1 MKKTGSDVL
10 KEFITTFEIN
20 YIFGNPGTTEL
31 KFLEAI
37 EQCDNATYFLT
48 LQESSTVGIAAGY
61 AMITRKPALINLH
74 NYVGLANSVCN
85 MYNAFT
91 SGIPLLIIAG
101 QHSRPYLI
109 HSPVMSGDLTSLAHT
124 AVKYAYE
131 VNSASDL
138 AVALQ
143 RGYAQAILPGP
154 GPVFLSI
161 PMDIWQ
167 EETQE
172 TTIKKTRF
180 LHACINAEIEQ
191 ICEVLTNT
199 PKGKLAFIADY
210 EVGASNS
217 IRLLHT
223 IADQLNAD
231 IYAAPYHVR
240 EVINPL
246 SVNYKG
252 RLSDKS
258 GEVHNLLLQYETVVL
273 LGEKVKGYLY
283 TGQSS
288 IPQGIRFIQISAASE
303 HLAFDYPCDLAIL
316 GNLEATLTA
325 ISKHLKING
334 LNVPLKPA
342 TNIKNLEKKYKQH
355 PLHSL
360 IVTLLNQVNRSV
372 HLITEGSSEDAIVQ
386 DIATTLGFLNVN
398 FSPRGGGLGWAMPL
412 AIGISLA
419 TRHHSICFVGDG
431 GSMYAIHSIWSAAKY
446 KIPVIFIC
454 FVNREYRVLKTDMSQ
469 NRSFTEEDFFRLDL
483 NHPPIDVQQ
492 IALSFGAQVKTI
504 KSKEE
509 VETVL
514 KSSFAFQGPT
524 FITLYHQ

>member
-1 MKKTGSDVL
+1 MKQTGSDVL
-10 KEFITTFEIN
+10 KEFIAAFEIN

-31 KFLEAI
+31 KFLETI
-37 EQCDNATYFLT
+37 QQCDNAIYFLT

-61 AMITRKPALINLH
+61 AMITKKPALVNLH
-74 NYVGLANSVCN
+74 NYVGLANAICN

-101 QHSRPYLI
+101 QHERPYLI
-109 HSPVMSGDLTSLAHT
+109 HNPVMSGDLSSLAQT

-167 EETQE
+167 EETRE
-172 TTIKKTRF
+172 TTIKKTKF
-180 LHACINAEIEQ
+180 LHTCINTEINQ

-210 EVGASNS
+210 EVGASHS
-217 IRLLHT
+217 IDLLHA
-223 IADQLNAD
+223 IAAQLNAD
-231 IYAAPYHVR
+231 VYSAPYHVR

-246 SVNYKG
+246 SLNYKG

-258 GEVHNLLLQYETVVL
+258 GEVNDLLRQYDTVVL

-283 TGQSS
+283 TGQAS

-316 GNLEATLTA
+316 GDVEATLTA
-325 ISKHLKING
+325 MSEHLKINS
-334 LNVPLKPA
+334 LNVPLKPVA
-342 TNIKNLEKKYKQH
+342 NLKNLEKKYKPH

-360 IVTLLNQVNRSV
+360 IFTILNQVDRSV
-372 HLITEGSSEDAIVQ
+372 HLITEGSSEDAVVQ
-386 DIATTLGFLNVN
+386 DIATTLGFLKVN

-454 FVNREYRVLKTDMSQ
+454 FVNQEYRVLKTDVPQ
-469 NRSFTEEDFFRLDL
+469 NRSFAEDVFFRLDL

-492 IALSFGAQVKTI
+492 IALSFGAQVMTI
-504 KSKEE
+504 NSKKE
-509 VETVL
+509 VEAAL
-514 KSSFAFQGPT
+514 RSSFAFQGPT
-524 FITLYHQ
+524 FITLYH